1 MLAPYPGK
9 NEPETMFF
17 SLTEV
22 STREVATVI
31 FYNTIMARLLS
42 YTCCHKKLHRKL
54 WNTASLEK
62 NGRKKLCL
70 HLKSSGDK
78 LA

>member
-9 NEPETMFF
+9 NEPETLFF

-42 YTCCHKKLHRKL
+42 YAGRHKNCADNSGIQLAWRKM
-54 WNTASLEK
+54 E
-62 NGRKKLCL
+62 
-70 HLKSSGDK
+70 
-78 LA
+78 